1 MNLYLGGL
9 LTSRTSAKTRTELSF
24 RSDEHSVIKI
34 EPRFPDRPA
43 FDLVAIV
50 DPISRGAQKIAP
62 VLLVL
67 QQVLNARIRV
77 FMNPVDKHSQMP
89 NKSFFRV
96 VLEPSLQ
103 FGETGQL
110 LPGPRAAFHNIPE
123 QPILTQNYHV
133 PDNWL
138 VEPVKSVYDLDN
150 IKLEGIDH
158 GVSSE
163 WELGSILL
171 EGHCFESG
179 TGNPPRG
186 LQLNLGT
193 KANPNHTDTIVMAN
207 LGYFQL
213 KADPG
218 AWYLNLRPGRSDL
231 IYEIVR
237 QPNNSELRKKLSNL
251 PLYSPLIILLVGF
264 GDALLVF

>member
-1 MNLYLGGL
+1 M
-9 LTSRTSAKTRTELSF
+9 
-24 RSDEHSVIKI
+24 

-43 FDLVAIV
+43 FDLVAVV
-50 DPISRGAQKIAP
+50 DPVGRGAQKIAP

-77 FMNPVDKHSQMP
+77 FLNPVEKHSEMP
-89 NKSFFRV
+89 NKSYFRV

-103 FGETGQL
+103 FGEGGRL
-110 LPGPRAAFHNIPE
+110 LPGPRAAFHNVPE

-138 VEPVKSVYDLDN
+138 VEPVKSIFDLDN
-150 IKLEGIDH
+150 IKLEGIDT

-163 WELGSILL
+163 WELGSLLL

-179 TGNPPRG
+179 SGNPPRG

-193 KANPNHTDTIVMAN
+193 RAQPNATDTIVMAN

-213 KADPG
+213 QAGPG
-218 AWYLNLRPGRSDL
+218 AWTLSLRPGRSQT
-231 IYEIVR
+231 IYEIVAAE
-237 QPNNSELRKKLSNL
+237 NTDSDGSGGGGDNSSGIPVLMNSFSSRIVKLKVSKKPDMRNEELL
-251 PLYSPLIILLVGF
+251 PSDKGIPGI
-264 GDALLVF
+264 D